1 MTLDD
6 AVTYYG
12 HNYSN
17 VARALEMTKQQI
29 SIWKKKGVIPYHYQC
44 QLQIITDG
52 ALKADRKHT

>member
-17 VARALEMTKQQI
+17 LARALELTKMTVCR
-29 SIWKKKGVIPYHYQC
+29 WKREDRIPYQYQC
-44 QLQIITDG
+44 QLEVITNG
-52 ALKADRKHT
+52 ALKATRKDP

>member
-17 VARALEMTKQQI
+17 LARAIGLTKQQI
-29 SIWKKKGVIPYHYQC
+29 SKWKKIDSIPYHYQC
-44 QLQIITDG
+44 QLQVMTEG
-52 ALKADRKHT
+52 ALKADRKDT